1 MQSGAV
7 TNGQYQ
13 LQMLQMQQ
21 QMQQQQMQQQ
31 MQYQQAQM
39 QAQMQAYQRQMA
51 VQQQASQV
59 QQEIASLQVRL
70 QMLYSG
76 SYTSNST
83 YNTGGIPLPTNYPG
97 NGGGNVYPT
106 GTATPP
112 PMGNVTPT
120 GSQITVP
127 TNGR

>member
-1 MQSGAV
+1 
-7 TNGQYQ
+7 
-13 LQMLQMQQ
+13 MLQMQL

-39 QAQMQAYQRQMA
+39 QAQMQAYQQQMA
-51 VQQQASQV
+51 VRQQAAQV

-76 SYTSNST
+76 AYTSNST
-83 YNTGGIPLPTNYPG
+83 YNTGTIPYPTNYQ
-97 NGGGNVYPT
+97 NGTTLPSI
-106 GTATPP
+106 GT
-112 PMGNVTPT
+112 VTPT
-120 GSQITVP
+120 NGGTQVTVP